1 MLKDIHMNLI
11 IDNRENSLIKLLEK
25 NNIVFEKKNLEIGD
39 IQYIEDDKLIY
50 IIERKTIN
58 DLGASIKDGRY
69 KEQKIRLLSNNN
81 NNIYYILE
89 GNINNCNTLNR
100 KALLGSIINM
110 LFRDNIRI
118 IFSENI
124 DDTYNI
130 ILQIQSKYNMG
141 KFKKI
146 ENSTDNYASSIK
158 INKKEN
164 MNKSLCNIIQLAT
177 IPGVSKNI
185 SKIILDEYKSISNL
199 IEEFKK
205 NDKLL
210 LANINLGKRK
220 LGKILSEKIYD
231 YLI

>member
-1 MLKDIHMNLI
+1 MNLI
-11 IDNRENSLIKLLEK
+11 IDNRENSLIKILET
-25 NNIVFEKKNLEIGD
+25 NNDIFEKKNLEIGD
-39 IQYIEDDKLIY
+39 IQYIENDKLIY

-69 KEQKIRLLSNNN
+69 KEQKMRLLSNNN

-89 GNINNCNTLNR
+89 GNINNCTTLNR

-124 DDTYNI
+124 NDTYNI
-130 ILQIQSKYNMG
+130 ILQIQNKYNTG

-146 ENSTDNYASSIK
+146 ENNADNYTSSIK

-164 MNKSLCNIIQLAT
+164 MNKNLCNIIQLAT

-185 SKIILDEYKSISNL
+185 SKIILDKYETISNL
-199 IEEFKK
+199 IEEFKN

-210 LANINLGKRK
+210 LADINLGKRK

>member
-1 MLKDIHMNLI
+1 MNLI

>member
-1 MLKDIHMNLI
+1 MNLI
-11 IDNRENSLIKLLEK
+11 IDNRENSLIKILET
-25 NNIVFEKKNLEIGD
+25 NNDTFEKKNLEIGD
-39 IQYIEDDKLIY
+39 IQYVENDKLIY

-69 KEQKIRLLSNNN
+69 KEQKMRLLSNNN

-89 GNINNCNTLNR
+89 GNINNCTTLNR

-124 DDTYNI
+124 NDTYNI
-130 ILQIQSKYNMG
+130 ILQIQNKYNIG

-146 ENSTDNYASSIK
+146 ENSLDNYTSSIK

-164 MNKSLCNIIQLAT
+164 MNKNLCNIIQLAT

-185 SKIILDEYKSISNL
+185 SKIILDKYETISNL
-199 IEEFKK
+199 IEEFKN

-210 LANINLGKRK
+210 LADINLGKRK

>member
-1 MLKDIHMNLI
+1 MNLI

-25 NNIVFEKKNLEIGD
+25 NNIIFEKKNLEIGD

>member
-1 MLKDIHMNLI
+1 MNLI
-11 IDNRENSLIKLLEK
+11 IDNRENSLIKILET
-25 NNIVFEKKNLEIGD
+25 NNDIFEKKNLEIGD
-39 IQYIEDDKLIY
+39 IQYVENDKLIY

-69 KEQKIRLLSNNN
+69 KEQKMRLLSNNN

-89 GNINNCNTLNR
+89 GNINNCTTLNR

-124 DDTYNI
+124 NDTYNI
-130 ILQIQSKYNMG
+130 ILQIQNKYNIG

-146 ENSTDNYASSIK
+146 ENSLDNYTSSIK

-164 MNKSLCNIIQLAT
+164 MNKNLCNIIQLAT

-185 SKIILDEYKSISNL
+185 SKIILDKYETISNL

-210 LANINLGKRK
+210 LADINLGKRK

>member
-1 MLKDIHMNLI
+1 MEII
-11 IDNRENSLIKLLEK
+11 IDNREKDLIKLLETNEIK
-25 NNIVFEKKNLEIGD
+25 CIKKNLEIGD
-39 IQYIEDDKLIY
+39 IQFIENDNIIY

-69 KEQKIRLLSNNN
+69 KEQKMRLLSNNN

-89 GNINNCNTLNR
+89 GNINNCTTLNR

-124 DDTYNI
+124 NDTYNI
-130 ILQIQSKYNMG
+130 ILQIQNKYNIG

-146 ENSTDNYASSIK
+146 ENSLDNYTSSIK

-164 MNKSLCNIIQLAT
+164 MNKNLCNIIQLAT

-185 SKIILDEYKSISNL
+185 SKIILDKYETISNL
-199 IEEFKK
+199 IEEFKN

-210 LANINLGKRK
+210 LADINLGKRK